1 MEIKNIHEPPFDC
14 NKCPRLSNYRKSIK
28 FEYPNWHNKPVRSFG
43 SINSNKLI
51 VGLAPGLQGA
61 NKTGRPF
68 TGDHAGNTL
77 YPTLIKYKL
86 ALGSYKEKNNDG
98 LNLKNTRITNSVR
111 CVPPKNKPNALE
123 RNNCRKFLKSEI
135 SNMKNLEVI
144 LALGLI
150 AHEEILKVF
159 NLKAK
164 SNKFKHGKIHYIN
177 SNLIMLNSYH
187 CSRYNINTNRLT
199 LEMFNQIIKKISE
212 RI

>member
-1 MEIKNIHEPPFDC
+1 MLIPNKNCSLCDRLKSYR
-14 NKCPRLSNYRKSIK
+14 NKYRKLEPTWNNS
-28 FEYPNWHNKPVRSFG
+28 PVESFG
-43 SINSNKLI
+43 AIDSKILI

-77 YPTLIKYKL
+77 YPALIKNKL
-86 ALGSYKEKNNDG
+86 ALGSYKENNNDK
-98 LNLKNTRITNSVR
+98 LNLQNTRITNSVR

-123 RNNCRKFLKSEI
+123 TNNCRKFLKSEI
-135 SNMKNLEVI
+135 NSMKNLEVI

-164 SNKFKHGKIHYIN
+164 SNKFKHGKVHYIN

-199 LEMFNQIIKKISE
+199 IEMFDKIIKKISE

>member
-1 MEIKNIHEPPFDC
+1 MLIPNKNCSLCD
-14 NKCPRLSNYRKSIK
+14 RLKSYRNRYRRL
-28 FEYPNWHNKPVRSFG
+28 EPNWHNSPVESFG
-43 SINSNKLI
+43 PIDSKILI

-77 YPTLIKYKL
+77 YPTLIKNKL
-86 ALGSYKEKNNDG
+86 ALGSYKETNNDE
-98 LNLKNTRITNSVR
+98 LNLQNIRITNSVR

-135 SNMKNLEVI
+135 NSMKNLEVI

-164 SNKFKHGKIHYIN
+164 SNKFKHGKVHYIS

-199 LEMFNQIIKKISE
+199 LEMFDEIIKKISE

>member
-1 MEIKNIHEPPFDC
+1 MLIPNKNCSLCDRLKSYRNRYRRLEPT
-14 NKCPRLSNYRKSIK
+14 
-28 FEYPNWHNKPVRSFG
+28 WHNSPVESFG
-43 SINSNKLI
+43 AIDSKILI
-51 VGLAPGLQGA
+51 VGLAPGLEGA

>member
-1 MEIKNIHEPPFDC
+1 MLIPDKNCSLCD
-14 NKCPRLSNYRKSIK
+14 RLKNFRYKYRKLEPTWYNS
-28 FEYPNWHNKPVRSFG
+28 PVESFG
-43 SINSNKLI
+43 SIDSKILI

-77 YPTLIKYKL
+77 FPTLIRNKL
-86 ALGSYKEKNNDG
+86 AFGSYKEINNDG
-98 LNLKNTRITNSVR
+98 LNLHNTRITNSVR

-135 SNMKNLEVI
+135 NSMKNLAVI

-159 NLKAK
+159 DLKAK
-164 SNKFKHGKIHYIN
+164 SNKFKHGKIHNIN

-199 LEMFNQIIKKISE
+199 LEMFDKIIKKISE
-212 RI
+212 LI

>member
-1 MEIKNIHEPPFDC
+1 MLIPNKNCSLCD
-14 NKCPRLSNYRKSIK
+14 RLKSYRNRYRRL
-28 FEYPNWHNKPVRSFG
+28 EPNWHNSPVESFG
-43 SINSNKLI
+43 AIDSKILI

-77 YPTLIKYKL
+77 YPTLIKNKL
-86 ALGSYKEKNNDG
+86 ALGSYKETNNDE
-98 LNLKNTRITNSVR
+98 LNLQNTRITNSVR

-135 SNMKNLEVI
+135 DNMKNLEVI

-164 SNKFKHGKIHYIN
+164 SNKFKHGKVHYIN

-199 LEMFNQIIKKISE
+199 IEMFDKIIKKISK

>member
-1 MEIKNIHEPPFDC
+1 MLMPDKNCSHCDRLKSYR
-14 NKCPRLSNYRKSIK
+14 NKYRKLNPTWYNS
-28 FEYPNWHNKPVRSFG
+28 PVESFG
-43 SINSNKLI
+43 AIDSKILI

-77 YPTLIKYKL
+77 YPTLIKNKL
-86 ALGSYKEKNNDG
+86 ALGSYKETNNDE
-98 LNLKNTRITNSVR
+98 LNLQNTRITNSVR
-111 CVPPKNKPNALE
+111 CVPPKNQPNALE

-135 SNMKNLEVI
+135 NSMRNLEVI

-164 SNKFKHGKIHYIN
+164 SNKFKHGKVHYIN
-177 SNLIMLNSYH
+177 NNLIMLDSYH

-199 LEMFNQIIKKISE
+199 LEMFDKIIKKISE

>member
-1 MEIKNIHEPPFDC
+1 MLIPDKNCSLCD
-14 NKCPRLSNYRKSIK
+14 RLKNYR
-28 FEYPNWHNKPVRSFG
+28 NKYRKLEPTWYNSPVESFG
-43 SINSNKLI
+43 GIDSKILI

-77 YPTLIKYKL
+77 FPTLIRNKL
-86 ALGSYKEKNNDG
+86 ALGTYKGTNNDG
-98 LNLKNTRITNSVR
+98 LNLQNTRITNSVR

-135 SNMKNLEVI
+135 SSMKNLEVI

-159 NLKAK
+159 SLKPQ

-199 LEMFNQIIKKISE
+199 LEMFDKIIKKATLQI
-212 RI
+212 

>member
-1 MEIKNIHEPPFDC
+1 MLVPNKNCSLCD
-14 NKCPRLSNYRKSIK
+14 RLKGFRKKYRKL
-28 FEYPNWHNKPVRSFG
+28 KPSWYNSPVESFG
-43 SINSNKLI
+43 DIDSKILI

-77 YPTLIKYKL
+77 YPALIKNKL
-86 ALGSYKEKNNDG
+86 ALGSYKEINNDN

-111 CVPPKNKPNALE
+111 CVPPKNKPNASE
-123 RNNCRKFLKSEI
+123 RKNCNKFLKSEI
-135 SNMKNLEVI
+135 YSMKKLEII

-159 NLKAK
+159 DLKRG
-164 SNKFKHGKIHYIN
+164 SNKFKHGKIHYIQN
-177 SNLIMLNSYH
+177 NLVMFNSYH

-199 LEMFNQIIKKISE
+199 LDMFNNIIETISK

>member
-1 MEIKNIHEPPFDC
+1 MIVPNKNCSLCD
-14 NKCPRLSNYRKSIK
+14 RLKNYR
-28 FEYPNWHNKPVRSFG
+28 NKYRELCPSWYNSPVKSFG
-43 SINSNKLI
+43 AIDSKILI

-77 YPTLIKYKL
+77 YPALIKNNL
-86 ALGSYKEKNNDG
+86 ALGSYKEVYDD
-98 LNLKNTRITNSVR
+98 NLSLLNTRITNSVR
-111 CVPPKNKPNALE
+111 CVPPQNKPNGSE
-123 RNNCRKFLKSEI
+123 RQNCRKFLKSEI
-135 SNMKNLEVI
+135 NSMKKLEII

-159 NLKAK
+159 NLKV
-164 SNKFKHGKIHYIN
+164 SLNKFKHGKIHYIKD
-177 SNLIMLNSYH
+177 NLIMFNSYH

-199 LEMFNQIIKKISE
+199 KEMFDKIIKSISN